1 MVGVRIDVDKV
12 DAVIG
17 SSEQSSPSS
26 TEDGNVDDD
35 VPVELAATATEDWV
49 EVEDPKT
56 KEESVRG
63 SGG

>member
-35 VPVELAATATEDWV
+35 VPVELAATATED
-49 EVEDPKT
+49 
-56 KEESVRG
+56 
-63 SGG
+63 